1 MEHLKKIKE
10 CMVEEVYEQL
20 NHNLE
25 HVDTHE
31 LGEAVDMIKD
41 IAEAMYYCSV
51 VDAMEESQKDKDQE
65 RRTIYYT
72 ERIYPPM
79 YDGTRGRKPTEMN
92 DWDTDRTKSEMDS
105 YLRDARE
112 GRSGM
117 TRRTYMEGKA
127 TKAPKEKQMKELE
140 QYVQE
145 LSVDIAEMIRD
156 ATPEEKQ
163 MLQKK
168 LTSLATKIDNV

>member
-65 RRTIYYT
+65 RRTVYYT

-79 YDGTRGRKPTEMN
+79 YDGTRGRKPPEMN
-92 DWDTDRTKSEMDS
+92 DWDTDRTKSETDS

>member
-1 MEHLKKIKE
+1 MEHLKKIKD
-10 CMVEEVYEQL
+10 CVVEEVYEQL

-25 HVDTHE
+25 HADTHE

-65 RRTIYYT
+65 RRTVYYT
-72 ERIYPPM
+72 ERVYPPM
-79 YDGTRGRKPTEMN
+79 YGRKPTGMN
-92 DWDTDRTKSEMDS
+92 DWDIDHTKSEMDS

-112 GRSGM
+112 GRSGI

>member
-1 MEHLKKIKE
+1 
-10 CMVEEVYEQL
+10 
-20 NHNLE
+20 
-25 HVDTHE
+25 
-31 LGEAVDMIKD
+31 
-41 IAEAMYYCSV
+41 
-51 VDAMEESQKDKDQE
+51 
-65 RRTIYYT
+65 
-72 ERIYPPM
+72 M
-79 YDGTRGRKPTEMN
+79 YDGMRGRKPTEMN
-92 DWDTDRTKSEMDS
+92 DWDTNRTKSEMDS

>member
-65 RRTIYYT
+65 RRTVYYT

-79 YDGTRGRKPTEMN
+79 YDGMRGRKPTEMN

>member
-1 MEHLKKIKE
+1 MEHLKKIKD
-10 CMVEEVYEQL
+10 CVVEEVYEQL

-41 IAEAMYYCSV
+41 IYTSLYYCSV
-51 VDAMEESQKDKDQE
+51 IEAMEKAEESQKDKDQE
-65 RRTIYYT
+65 RRTVYYT
-72 ERIYPPM
+72 ERVYPPM
-79 YDGTRGRKPTEMN
+79 YGRKPTGMD

>member
-1 MEHLKKIKE
+1 
-10 CMVEEVYEQL
+10 
-20 NHNLE
+20 
-25 HVDTHE
+25 
-31 LGEAVDMIKD
+31 
-41 IAEAMYYCSV
+41 
-51 VDAMEESQKDKDQE
+51 
-65 RRTIYYT
+65 
-72 ERIYPPM
+72 M
-79 YDGTRGRKPTEMN
+79 YDGTRGRKPPEMN
-92 DWDTDRTKSEMDS
+92 DWDTDRTKSETDS

>member
-31 LGEAVDMIKD
+31 LGEAIDMIKD
-41 IAEAMYYCSV
+41 IYTSLYYCSV
-51 VDAMEESQKDKDQE
+51 IEAMEKAEEQKKDSN
-65 RRTIYYT
+65 IVYYT

-92 DWDTDRTKSEMDS
+92 DWDADRPKSEMDS

>member
-51 VDAMEESQKDKDQE
+51 VDAMEES
-65 RRTIYYT
+65 
-72 ERIYPPM
+72 
-79 YDGTRGRKPTEMN
+79 
-92 DWDTDRTKSEMDS
+92 
-105 YLRDARE
+105 
-112 GRSGM
+112 
-117 TRRTYMEGKA
+117 
-127 TKAPKEKQMKELE
+127 
-140 QYVQE
+140 
-145 LSVDIAEMIRD
+145 
-156 ATPEEKQ
+156 
-163 MLQKK
+163 
-168 LTSLATKIDNV
+168 